1 MGTDILG
8 VGLTGTTLTD
18 LERRILTETTP
29 YAVVLFGRNID
40 THEQLR
46 DLVREVK
53 SLSSE
58 PPVFMI
64 DEEGGRVDR
73 LRSIIP
79 GLPSAEAFIEGE
91 NPAKMAE
98 WLGRVIGLALRWFDI
113 EINLAPVVDIRGDAP
128 PKGLERRCFGADSK
142 SVIELAGAFMRGQE
156 SAGVAS
162 CLKHFPGIGMGTA
175 DPHYGAT
182 IIDVPLEE
190 LQREDLVPFAKLGNQ
205 ARAIMIGHGSY
216 PQIDEPDLPASLS
229 RKITTDLLRDVCG
242 FEGVAITDDMEMHA
256 VSDLGSY
263 EEISARALLAGND
276 IILYCSHIERIA
288 DLQRYLRDRARVDRP
303 FGEAFATAA
312 RRAQIFREHC
322 LKLRREGTP
331 PLPNFQALVEET
343 DRFCEAFQKSR
354 PEPGAGCIPL
364 VERRKTP
371 RSRGTG
377 RTGREEWT

>member
-18 LERRILTETTP
+18 LERKILTETTP

-40 THEQLR
+40 TQEQLR
-46 DLVREVK
+46 ELVREVK
-53 SLSSE
+53 SLSKE

-79 GLPSAEAFIEGE
+79 GLPSAEAFIEGTD
-91 NPAKMAE
+91 PARMSQ

-142 SVIELAGAFMRGQE
+142 SVIELAGAFMTGQE

-182 IIDVPLEE
+182 IIDVPLSE
-190 LQREDLVPFAKLGNQ
+190 LQREDLVPFSILGRQAK
-205 ARAIMIGHGSY
+205 AIMIGHGSY

-229 RKITTDLLRDVCG
+229 RKITTELLREVCR

-288 DLQRYLRDRARVDRP
+288 DLQRYLRDRAKVDRP
-303 FGEAFATAA
+303 FGEAFATAI
-312 RRAQIFREHC
+312 RRSQAYRDHC
-322 LKLRREGTP
+322 TMLRAKGTP
-331 PLPNFQALVEET
+331 PLGSFQALVEEA
-343 DRFCEAFQKSR
+343 DRFCDAFQKSR
-354 PEPGAGCIPL
+354 PVPGTGCGPFI
-364 VERRKTP
+364 ERRKTP